1 MLAHTLTPA
10 QLRAARGLVGWSR
23 PQLAMQSGVS
33 LSTVKDFEDGRRT
46 PYATSLAVM
55 ITALEAAGVVFVE
68 ANGGGPGVRLRT
80 P

>member
-33 LSTVKDFEDGRRT
+33 LSTVKDFEDGRRQ
-46 PYATSLAVM
+46 PYASSLVA
-55 ITALEAAGVVFVE
+55 ITAALKTAGVVFVD